1 MNDLSN
7 QTNAQI
13 SEQAIASGGYGNVGA
28 EGVKPMELHVCVP
41 GDDGNDETKEVGI
54 SVSTAR
60 IKRQMIEKRNQYQ
73 INLLLCNRTE
83 MVA

>member
-41 GDDGNDETKEVGI
+41 GDDGNDETK
-54 SVSTAR
+54 
-60 IKRQMIEKRNQYQ
+60 
-73 INLLLCNRTE
+73 
-83 MVA
+83 